1 MQLDR
6 TIYNADNLL
15 VMSRMPGECVD
26 LIYLD
31 PPFNSGKQW
40 ENPLKETGKKVS
52 FKDTWTLADIHEDD
66 HEILQGRCP
75 AAAAVIETL
84 GYANGGS
91 WQAYLTYM
99 GMRLVQMH
107 RLLKPTG
114 SIYYHCDPT
123 MSHGVKLMMDCI
135 FGKKNFRNEI
145 VWAYTGPGSP
155 KMRQFNRK
163 HDIVF
168 WYSKGDEWTFNQ
180 DDVRVP
186 YKDGKPHTGGFK
198 SSMDNSLADNYG
210 KKGKIPE
217 TWWSDIALAIRG
229 KENTGYPTQKPIA
242 LLRRILKASSNPGDL
257 VLDPFCGCG
266 VTAAASELFFDD
278 RRRWIG
284 IDVGTEAKA
293 ALLDKLNRKGYHL
306 FAGSLPSIDMVVGSD
321 LPDLPPIPKRKE
333 VMEILHKGQ
342 GGKCRCCE
350 KSLTGQHPEID
361 HLRPRAK
368 GGDNHLSNLHLLC
381 RECHKKKG
389 TKTMTDTRRR
399 VIAENAAASMEKWRK
414 ESAAALVK
422 EKAKAIAKAEKQ
434 KRMI

>member
-15 VMSRMPGECVD
+15 VMSRMPSDSVD

-31 PPFNSGKQW
+31 PPFNTGKQW

-66 HEILQGRCP
+66 HEILQGRYP

-99 GMRLVQMH
+99 GVRLVQMH

-123 MSHGVKLMMDCI
+123 MSHGVKLLMDTI
-135 FGKKNFRNEI
+135 FGKDNFRNEI
-145 VWAYTGPGSP
+145 VWFYNDTPGRP
-155 KMRQFNRK
+155 KKDFSRK
-163 HDIVF
+163 HDILLRYSASGDYVF
-168 WYSKGDEWTFNQ
+168 NA
-180 DDVRVP
+180 DDVQVP
-186 YKDGKPHTGGFK
+186 IKAESVARYQTARTLGGKQYIGGKTTKTPESVWSFAAVK
-198 SSMDNSLADNYG
+198 KNS
-210 KKGKIPE
+210 
-217 TWWSDIALAIRG
+217 
-229 KENTGYPTQKPIA
+229 KESVGHPTEKPIV
-242 LLRRILKASSNPGDL
+242 LLRRIIAASSRPGDV

-284 IDVGTEAKA
+284 IDVGTDAGDVLRRKLTKCA
-293 ALLDKLNRKGYHL
+293 AHL
-306 FAGSLPSIDMVVGSD
+306 FGDRGIPQVQTLKVSD
-321 LPDLPPIPKRKE
+321 LPDLPPIPQKAA
-333 VMEILHKGQ
+333 VMKNLHKWQ
-342 GGKCRCCE
+342 DGKCRCCNE
-350 KSLTGQHPEID
+350 PLKEPEID
-361 HLRPRAK
+361 HLRPKAK
-368 GGDNHLSNLHLLC
+368 GGDNDISNLHLLC

-389 TKTMTDTRRR
+389 VKPMAETRRR
-399 VIAENAAASMEKWRK
+399 VIAEKAAASMEEWRK
-414 ESAAALVK
+414 ERAVALAK

-434 KRMI
+434 KRKI